1 MKKKFILIL
10 LILWETFVFAL
21 KTWSLQFLNVI
32 LPFLRPSPQI
42 FNVTILNGARKL
54 LFVTLQPLMY
64 HEWMFLLDPR
74 SEVPWK
80 TLCSFDLLSVCLSGR
95 FFRNCTKKLSDFV
108 HNVTVSS
115 NLKTDIVE
123 FLKKEKKN
131 LALNFTGQKEQ
142 NGPQTRFPNFAENL
156 AQEFSV
162 FLHEVIWA

>member
-1 MKKKFILIL
+1 MKSHEKPFVHL
-10 LILWETFVFAL
+10 TF
-21 KTWSLQFLNVI
+21 
-32 LPFLRPSPQI
+32 
-42 FNVTILNGARKL
+42 
-54 LFVTLQPLMY
+54 
-64 HEWMFLLDPR
+64 
-74 SEVPWK
+74 
-80 TLCSFDLLSVCLSGR
+80 CLSVCLSGR
-95 FFRNCTKKLSDFV
+95 FFRNCTKKLSDFE